1 MDPNADTDV
10 RINPFFTESPLPYQL
25 PPFASIRESDYA
37 PALSRGM
44 AEQLAEISAIT
55 GASEAPSYANTVL
68 PLERSGALLR
78 RVQRVFRNQAA
89 ADTTPGVQALQAEFG
104 PRLAEHDDAIHLDAA
119 LFARVRAVRE
129 GFGDVDGG
137 EEWKGDKGGERGGEQ
152 GGGGGERAGEQRGEG
167 VGASD
172 ERGGEQSGVEQASEG
187 GGGEFGPVD
196 DSATAARLVERYY
209 VDFVRAGALLDS
221 AAQARL
227 RELNGELARLATQ
240 FERNLFED
248 TRARAVVLESAAEL
262 EGLSEDA
269 ISAAAANAAA
279 HGVSGYLLSLQ
290 LPSNQQLLAALA
302 RRSVRQRLY
311 EASVGRGEVLN
322 RTLVARVAQLRA
334 ERAALLGYPSH
345 AAYVVAEQ
353 TAGSVEAVEG
363 LLRQLVGPAVANAR
377 REAEALRAAFVA
389 DGFAAEEFAPWDWQ
403 YYAERV
409 RKADFDVDAADL
421 RPYFE
426 LDGVLRDGVF
436 FAAQQIYGLRF
447 EERTDLVA
455 YHKDARVFEV
465 FEEDGSP
472 LGLFIGDFYARES
485 KRGGAWM
492 NALVPRSG
500 LFGTKPVIVN
510 NLNLAKP
517 AEGEPTL
524 LTFDEVRTLFHEF
537 GHTLHGLFVD
547 VYAPRFGEVPTDFVE
562 YPSQVNE
569 MWMTWP
575 EVLGNYARHY
585 RTGEPLPAELVT
597 RMEAAARFGQ
607 GFKTVEYLGAALLDW
622 AWHTIPAGV
631 DPGDAL
637 EFEARALREAGIA
650 FPEIPPRYRSTYFAH
665 AFQFGYAAGYYSYI
679 WSEVLD
685 AETVDWFKENG
696 GMLRENG
703 ERFRRVL
710 LARGSSV
717 DPTQAFRELRGR
729 AARIDGLLR
738 RRGLGGD
745 GGEETV
751 GW

>member
-1 MDPNADTDV
+1 MDSNADADV
-10 RINPFFTESPLPYQL
+10 RTNPFSTVSPLPYQL

-44 AEQLAEISAIT
+44 AEQLAEIAAIT
-55 GASEAPSYANTVL
+55 ETDEAPSYANTML
-68 PLERSGALLR
+68 ALERSGALLY

-104 PRLAEHDDAIHLDAA
+104 PRLAEHEDAIHLDAA

-129 GFGDVDGG
+129 GFGD
-137 EEWKGDKGGERGGEQ
+137 GERDDDSGEP
-152 GGGGGERAGEQRGEG
+152 GDGH
-167 VGASD
+167 
-172 ERGGEQSGVEQASEG
+172 G

-196 DSATAARLVERYY
+196 DAATAARLVDRYY
-209 VDFVRAGALLDS
+209 SDFVRAGALLDD

-240 FERNLFED
+240 FEQNLFED
-248 TRARAVVLESAAEL
+248 TRARAVVVDSVEEL
-262 EGLSEDA
+262 EGLSADA
-269 ISAAAANAAA
+269 VSAAAANAAA
-279 HGVSGYLLSLQ
+279 HGLSGKYLLSLQ

-302 RRSVRQRLY
+302 RRPVRQRLY
-311 EASVGRGEVLN
+311 EASIGRGEVLN
-322 RTLVARVAQLRA
+322 RTLVVRVAQLRA

-363 LLRQLVGPAVANAR
+363 LLRQLVEPAVANAR
-377 REAEALRAAFVA
+377 REAEALRAAFAA
-389 DGFAAEEFAPWDWQ
+389 DGFAPEEFAPWDWQ
-403 YYAERV
+403 YYAEKV
-409 RKADFDVDAADL
+409 RKAEFDVDAADL

-426 LDGVLRDGVF
+426 LDRVLRDGVF
-436 FAAQQIYGLRF
+436 FAAQQVYGLRF

-465 FEEDGSP
+465 FEQDGSP

-500 LFGTKPVIVN
+500 LFGTQPVVVN

-547 VYAPRFGEVPTDFVE
+547 VYAPRLGVVPTDFVE

-569 MWMTWP
+569 MWMIWP
-575 EVLGNYARHY
+575 EVLANYAKHY
-585 RTGEPLPAELVT
+585 RGGEPIPAELVN
-597 RMEAAARFGQ
+597 RMQAAAKFGQ

-622 AWHTIPAGV
+622 AWHTIAAGT

-637 EFEARALREAGIA
+637 EFEARALQDAGIA

-685 AETVDWFKENG
+685 AETVDWFTENG
-696 GMLRENG
+696 GMRRENG

-710 LARGSSV
+710 LSRGSSI
-717 DPTQAFRELRGR
+717 DPLEAFRELRGR
-729 AARIDGLLR
+729 EPRIDALVR
-738 RRGLGGD
+738 RRALD
-745 GGEETV
+745 GGA
-751 GW
+751 